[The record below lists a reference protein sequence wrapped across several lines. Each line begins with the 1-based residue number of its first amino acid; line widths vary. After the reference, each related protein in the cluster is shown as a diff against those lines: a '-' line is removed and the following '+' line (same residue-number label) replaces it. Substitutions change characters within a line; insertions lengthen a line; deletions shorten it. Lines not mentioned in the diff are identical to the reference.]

1 LAIFKPISI
10 ETKIGEMII
19 ESPNLADAKEI
30 IEFLKV
36 VQGETDFLAKGKDN
50 VFITKKQEEKFINSI
65 NQSHKSLFLVV
76 RCKDKIVA
84 TLTITSDKTP
94 RTSHKAEFGM
104 AVLKKYW
111 GLGIGTNLIN
121 LMLEFAKKVGLV
133 RIELKVD
140 ADNARAI
147 NLYKKFDFKIEG
159 KLESYKR
166 INEDD
171 LKDGLIMAKILKY

>member
-1 LAIFKPISI
+1 LAIFKPVSI

-30 IEFLKV
+30 IQFLKV
-36 VQGETDFLAKGKDN
+36 VQGETDFLAKGKED
-50 VFITKKQEEKFINSI
+50 VSIAKKQEEKFINNI
-65 NQSHKSLFLVV
+65 NQSQKSLFLIV
-76 RCKDKIVA
+76 RYKDKIVA

-104 AVLKKYW
+104 AVLKKCW
-111 GLGIGTNLIN
+111 GIGIGTNLIN

-140 ADNARAI
+140 ADNVRAI

-159 KLESYKR
+159 KLESYKMTDKD
-166 INEDD
+166 IY
-171 LKDGLIMAKILKY
+171 KDGLIMAKILKY